1 MKKEVVMPKL
11 GLTMESGTVTEI
23 LVKVGDTVSEGD
35 KMFSIET
42 NKLEES
48 ILAPASGKVVEIL
61 CEEMDDIPVAQ
72 VVAVIEA

>member
-1 MKKEVVMPKL
+1 MKKDVVMPKL
-11 GLTMESGTVTEI
+11 GLTMETGTITGI
-23 LVKVGDTVSEGD
+23 FVKIGDTVNEGD

-48 ILAPASGKVVEIL
+48 ILAPASGKVVEIH
-61 CEEMDDIPVAQ
+61 CEEFDDVPVAE